1 LGGRYDEA
9 KNGSNPSESSV
20 MAIRRISLV
29 SDISTASTP
38 FAHVLLSVALGGVI
52 AIFAGWIGPYFV
64 QRTKD
69 AAEKKR
75 KRAEK
80 FEELVAAVVEHD
92 HWIGAMRFF
101 IISGQDY
108 SRGIGQPSP
117 ITKVHAIVST
127 YFPEFELLL
136 LEFEVVS
143 SAYEGW
149 ISNTGQKRVRN
160 EPGYE
165 NLTGHDDIL
174 TKYKD
179 KQLEFLTELRSFARR
194 EFQ

>member
-1 LGGRYDEA
+1 MR
-9 KNGSNPSESSV
+9 
-20 MAIRRISLV
+20 
-29 SDISTASTP
+29 DIATASTP
-38 FAHVLLSVALGGVI
+38 LLNALFVALGGVI
-52 AIFAGWIGPYFV
+52 AIFAGWVGPYFV
-64 QRTKD
+64 QRAKD
-69 AAEKKR
+69 AEEKKR
-75 KRAEK
+75 KRREK
-80 FEELVAAVVEHD
+80 FEELMAAVYEHG
-92 HWIGAMRFF
+92 HWIGVMRFF

-117 ITKVHAIVST
+117 ITKVHAIAST
-127 YFPEFELLL
+127 YFPEFALLV

-143 SAYEGW
+143 SQYEHW
-149 ISNTGQKRVRN
+149 ILDAGQKGVRN

-179 KQLEFLTELRSFARR
+179 KQQEFLTELRSFARR